1 MKNGIVIADSGPIFS
16 LAVIGKLEI
25 LSTLFNSIRIPYAVW
40 EEITLNK
47 KTKLYQIIHLFFQDK
62 IQKIT
67 GFNELTFLM
76 DYGESESVI
85 LYNELQADFLLIDDK
100 KARKIAENLGINCIG
115 TIGLLSVAKEKKIVL
130 ELKPLFET
138 LLQNKRYYSVELLN
152 TILVRHKE
160 STIKTIK
167 C

>member
-1 MKNGIVIADSGPIFS
+1 MKNGIVIADSGSIFS

-25 LSTLFNSIRIPYAVW
+25 LSALFNSIRIPSAVW

-47 KTKLYQIIHLFFQDK
+47 KTELYQIIHLFFQDK

-85 LYNELQADFLLIDDK
+85 LYKELQADFLLIDDK
-100 KARKIAENLGINCIG
+100 KARKIAESLGINCIG
-115 TIGLLSVAKEKKIVL
+115 TIGLLSVAKEKKIIL
-130 ELKPLFET
+130 ELKPLFDT

-160 STIKTIK
+160 STIKPTK